1 MKNSQRTVF
10 LDRDGTIIKEKDFI
24 KDPQEIEFIS
34 GSIQAIKILKNLGY
48 KIIVVSN
55 QSGVGRGILTEEMVK
70 KVNHFFMRKLAE
82 KDAPVDAIYYC
93 PHHPDQNCDCRKPE
107 TGMLKKAAK
116 DHKLNLEDA
125 VVIGDKLT
133 DVRLGKN
140 IGAKTIL
147 VLTGYGKSE
156 LKKISAGSI
165 EENENDKPD
174 FVAKNLLSAINWVK
188 ELNAIK

>member
-10 LDRDGTIIKEKDFI
+10 LDRDGTIIEEKDFI

-34 GSIQAIKILKNLGY
+34 GSIQAIKILRNLGY

-55 QSGVGRGILTEEMVK
+55 QSGVGRGILTEGMVK
-70 KVNHFFMRKLAE
+70 KVNRFFMGKLVE
-82 KDAPVDAIYYC
+82 KNAPVDAIYYC
-93 PHHPDQNCDCRKPE
+93 PHHPDQNCDCRKPQ
-107 TGMLKKAAK
+107 TGMLKKAAQ
-116 DHKLNLEDA
+116 DHKLNLENA

-133 DVRLGKN
+133 DVKLGKN

-156 LKKISAGSI
+156 VSKMK
-165 EENENDKPD
+165 EEKDKPD
-174 FVAKNLLSAINWVK
+174 FVAKNLLSAVSWVK

>member
-1 MKNSQRTVF
+1 MASSKIKSLQKVIF
-10 LDRDGTIIKEKDFI
+10 LDRDGTIIKEKNFI
-24 KDPQEIEFIS
+24 QSPQQLEFFS

-70 KVNHFFMRKLAE
+70 KVNHFFMRKLVE
-82 KDAPVDAIYYC
+82 KDAPVDALYYC

-107 TGMLKKAAK
+107 TGMLKKAAQE
-116 DHKLNLEDA
+116 HKLNLRDA
-125 VVIGDKLT
+125 VVIGDKIS

-156 LKKISAGSI
+156 VSKIK
-165 EENENDKPD
+165 EEKDKPD
-174 FVAKNLLSAINWVK
+174 FVAKNLLSATRWIK